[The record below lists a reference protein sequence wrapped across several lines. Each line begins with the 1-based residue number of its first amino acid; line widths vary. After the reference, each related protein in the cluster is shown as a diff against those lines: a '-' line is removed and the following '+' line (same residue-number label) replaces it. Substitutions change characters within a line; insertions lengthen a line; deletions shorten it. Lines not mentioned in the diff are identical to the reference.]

1 VANAVAADIDYNML
15 KKNVNSNLT
24 QTNPALRKLVDDG
37 FRPSRLFLYYNA
49 RFLRYADNEDRSQN
63 EPFTTDSGTLASYM
77 LQSAQTQGIATEGS
91 SKPNF
96 PYPGNDDASHVSKN
110 PGAANYL
117 AARTVKVTS
126 FNEFTSAQITPA
138 FIKAQLAGGQPV
150 LIGMNLPD
158 YKRGANVFSATDRD
172 KLIKNGRGGLPTIP
186 APGKT
191 YQPGGGHEMLLVGYN
206 NQKKAA
212 IVLNSWGSDWGKN
225 GYAYLPNVYLNYRW
239 IDDAETISGI
249 TISTTPAPSIGE
261 STQLTDRQGVVDGK
275 KSKGEVNIDTQP
287 GSSSA
292 SGTATSF
299 NFYSHTNGSH
309 YVTPLLFNFNPSSQT
324 YTLTGIG
331 ASFKPEASG
340 AGKKGEQ
347 VGIPFVASFGS
358 ANVTSTSRFGF
369 YDGDVTSAGKNERV
383 KANAGIIPYSAQ
395 RSGSPAWLSSTGPVE
410 PGALKVGMT
419 FSGVTAA
426 NVALTRTASRTY
438 SAMLNE

>member
-1 VANAVAADIDYNML
+1 
-15 KKNVNSNLT
+15 
-24 QTNPALRKLVDDG
+24 
-37 FRPSRLFLYYNA
+37 
-49 RFLRYADNEDRSQN
+49 
-63 EPFTTDSGTLASYM
+63 
-77 LQSAQTQGIATEGS
+77 
-91 SKPNF
+91 
-96 PYPGNDDASHVSKN
+96 
-110 PGAANYL
+110 
-117 AARTVKVTS
+117 
-126 FNEFTSAQITPA
+126 
-138 FIKAQLAGGQPV
+138 
-150 LIGMNLPD
+150 MNLPD

-225 GYAYLPNVYLNYRW
+225 GYAYLPNVYLTSRW

-249 TISTTPAPSIGE
+249 TISTTPAPSIGA
-261 STQLTDRQGVVDGK
+261 STQLTYRQGVVDGK

-309 YVTPLLFNFNPSSQT
+309 YVTPLLFNFNSSSQT

-331 ASFKPEASG
+331 ASFKPEAPG

-347 VGIPFVASFGS
+347 VGIPFVANFGS

-369 YDGDVTSAGKNERV
+369 YDGDVTSAGTNETV
-383 KANAGIIPYSAQ
+383 MANAGIIPYSAN
-395 RSGSPAWLSSTGPVE
+395 RSGSPAWLSSTGPVG
-410 PGALKVGMT
+410 PGTLKVGMT

-426 NVALTRTASRTY
+426 NVALTRTVSRTY